1 VAGLKKL
8 RRSYQ
13 ELEYDFN
20 DKKHRFE
27 KISSSMLAEKAR
39 LKEEFEKLQEE
50 WLSTDSRYFELLVL
64 NDLAKIKMKKV
75 KLEDSYQAGE
85 QRLSPD
91 FQGFSQLYEGKIV
104 NQQSL
109 AKTLRKQLRKIQ
121 SNEIYN
127 SQQTQIFNELWK
139 FLSVQV
145 NLANCQKSHLS
156 DNVPSAV
163 TKLQVVDGTEI
174 LSL

>member
-1 VAGLKKL
+1 MKKL

-27 KISSSMLAEKAR
+27 KISSGMFAEKER
-39 LKEEFEKLQEE
+39 LKEEFEILQEE
-50 WLSTDSRYFELLVL
+50 WLSTDSRYFELLVM
-64 NDLAKIKMKKV
+64 NDLAKMKLEKV
-75 KLEDSYQAGE
+75 KLEDSYQASE

-91 FQGFSQLYEGKIV
+91 FQGFSQLYESKIV
-104 NQQSL
+104 HQQSL
-109 AKTLRKQLRKIQ
+109 SKTLRKQLRKIQ
-121 SNEIYN
+121 SNEVYN

-156 DNVPSAV
+156 ENVLNAV
-163 TKLQVVDGTEI
+163 TKLQVINGTEI